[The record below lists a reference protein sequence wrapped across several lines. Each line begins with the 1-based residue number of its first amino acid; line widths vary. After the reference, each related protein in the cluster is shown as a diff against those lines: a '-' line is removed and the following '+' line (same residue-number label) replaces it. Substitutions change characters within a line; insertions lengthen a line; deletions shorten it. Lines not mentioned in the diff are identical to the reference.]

1 MPVMAKPGL
10 MHLLGICLFIY
21 PNILKNSMCSE
32 IRLLMYPNIFKNSM
46 CSVVNKKVN
55 KKLFHK
61 EKEMPT
67 LDVPRYKAEF
77 HSEMKY

>member
-1 MPVMAKPGL
+1 
-10 MHLLGICLFIY
+10 
-21 PNILKNSMCSE
+21 MCSE
-32 IRLLMYPNIFKNSM
+32 IRLFIYPNIFKNSM

>member
-1 MPVMAKPGL
+1 MCSE
-10 MHLLGICLFIY
+10 IRLFIY
-21 PNILKNSMCSE
+21 INILKNSMCS
-32 IRLLMYPNIFKNSM
+32 
-46 CSVVNKKVN
+46 VVNIKKVN
-55 KKLFHK
+55 KKFFYK

>member
-1 MPVMAKPGL
+1 MCSEIRIFM
-10 MHLLGICLFIY
+10 Y
-21 PNILKNSMCSE
+21 PNILKNSMCSAV
-32 IRLLMYPNIFKNSM
+32 NI
-46 CSVVNKKVN
+46 KKVN